1 MIVAP
6 DSAVATAAPVPAGL
20 SSPHITAPAAGQTAL
35 PTMLVVDDEEGPR
48 LSLRMVFKGDFL
60 VYAVENGEKA
70 IEYARHH
77 PVHIAILDLRMAGR
91 SGIEVLRSLK
101 EIDPNIEI
109 IMLTAYETI
118 ETARQSLRLG
128 ACDYLSKP
136 FELPVIREAAAR
148 ALRLRRI
155 SDAVLATQ
163 EHLHQLT
170 DQLHDTAL
178 KEEMARTTNQIY
190 AGVLHDINNPLTIIV
205 GFLETL
211 ELRLAKVSLLH
222 GAELDSVREDLA
234 TVSKQVNTCYA
245 IASGYLRSLGKRHLS
260 SREVRISQVLTD
272 LQTLLKHHPA
282 IKGGHLA
289 VKLLDKDVTVQINGT
304 ELIQILLNLTINAF
318 QSTPKDQTVW
328 VTAEVLN
335 EPLPVDGL
343 NDNAEQAVVGRD
355 LLANQPP
362 LVALSVMDQGPGIAP
377 DVLPRI
383 FEPYFTTKAE
393 KGTGMGLAIV
403 SRLVRDHRG
412 LIRAKTRVG
421 EGTSMTVYFPA
432 REPSSS
438 NEPFKV

>member
-6 DSAVATAAPVPAGL
+6 DPAAPAVVPAPLG
-20 SSPHITAPAAGQTAL
+20 STAPLDSVSPVTASAL

-60 VYAVENGEKA
+60 VTAVENGEKA
-70 IEYARHH
+70 IEFARNH
-77 PVHIAILDLRMAGR
+77 PVHVAILDIRMAGR

-101 EIDPNIEI
+101 DIDPCVEI

-136 FELPVIREAAAR
+136 FELSTIREAAAR

-155 SDAVLATQ
+155 ADAVRATQ
-163 EHLHQLT
+163 EHLHRLT
-170 DQLHDTAL
+170 DQLHDAAL

-211 ELRLAKVSLLH
+211 ELRLAKISFLH
-222 GAELDSVREDLA
+222 GAELDAVREDLA

-245 IASGYLRSLGKRHLS
+245 IASGYLRSLGKRHFS
-260 SREVRISQVLTD
+260 GREIRVSQVLTD

-289 VKLLDKDVTVQINGT
+289 VKLLDKDIAVQINGT

-318 QSTPKDQTVW
+318 QSSPRDQTVW
-328 VTAEVLN
+328 VTAEVIN
-335 EPLPVDGL
+335 ESPAPRSHG
-343 NDNAEQAVVGRD
+343 GR
-355 LLANQPP
+355 A
-362 LVALSVMDQGPGIAP
+362 
-377 DVLPRI
+377 R
-383 FEPYFTTKAE
+383 
-393 KGTGMGLAIV
+393 
-403 SRLVRDHRG
+403 SRWCS
-412 LIRAKTRVG
+412 AA
-421 EGTSMTVYFPA
+421 TS
-432 REPSSS
+432 
-438 NEPFKV
+438 

>member
-1 MIVAP
+1 MIMAP
-6 DSAVATAAPVPAGL
+6 DPAAPTAVPVPAGSPASRGAPAAPVP
-20 SSPHITAPAAGQTAL
+20 STL

-77 PVHIAILDLRMAGR
+77 PVHIAILDIRMAGR

-136 FELPVIREAAAR
+136 FELSVIRDAAAR

-155 SDAVLATQ
+155 GDAVAATQ
-163 EHLHQLT
+163 EHLHRLT

-211 ELRLAKVSLLH
+211 ELRLAKVSFLH

-318 QSTPKDQTVW
+318 QSSPKDQTVW

-335 EPLPVDGL
+335 EPLPVDRM
-343 NDNAEQAVVGRD
+343 NDGPEQAVVGRD
-355 LLANQPP
+355 ILLNQAP
-362 LVALSVMDQGPGIAP
+362 LVALSVLDQGAGIAP

-403 SRLVRDHRG
+403 ARLVRDHRG
-412 LIRAKTRVG
+412 LLRAKTRMG
-421 EGTSMTVYFPA
+421 EGTAMTVYFPA
-432 REPSSS
+432 REPSAS

>member
-6 DSAVATAAPVPAGL
+6 DPLAVTVPAVATRPTVPQGAPVVSTQPV
-20 SSPHITAPAAGQTAL
+20 L

-48 LSLRMVFKGDFL
+48 LSLRMVFKNEFL
-60 VYAVENGEKA
+60 VHAVDNGEKA
-70 IEYARHH
+70 IEYARQH

-163 EHLHQLT
+163 EHLHRLT

-211 ELRLAKVSLLH
+211 ELRLSKVSFLH

-260 SREVRISQVLTD
+260 SRDVRISQVLTD

-318 QSTPKDQTVW
+318 QSSPKDQTVW

-335 EPLPVDGL
+335 EPLPIDRMADGPGQL
-343 NDNAEQAVVGRD
+343 AVGREM
-355 LLANQPP
+355 LANQAP
-362 LVALSVMDQGPGIAP
+362 LVALSVMDQGAGIAP

-403 SRLVRDHRG
+403 SRLIRDHRG
-412 LIRAKTRVG
+412 LICARTKVG
-421 EGTSMTVYFPA
+421 EGTTMTVYFAA
-432 REPSSS
+432 REPSPS